1 MPALLRAGPDLKEI
15 DVKNRAGS
23 VSRRRFLGLVGA
35 GAVGAAIPRAVR
47 SAKPQAGKPNF
58 IIIYADDQGYQDV
71 GCFGSPKIKT
81 PNLDRMA
88 KEGMRFTDFYS
99 VASVCTPS
107 RAGLMTGCYAQR
119 VGLPSVLFPRSN
131 TGLSAKEVTI
141 PEILKSAGYATACV
155 GKWHLGHHKPFLPT
169 RHGFDSYFGI
179 PYSNDM
185 TVDVKMDVADDAK
198 FLEGMTLDR
207 MRNDKPKKN
216 WVPLL
221 RDEKIVEYPC
231 DQTTLTE
238 RYTAEAIR
246 FITANKGGPF
256 FLYLPHTFPHVPL
269 FSSTFKGKSARG
281 PYGDV
286 IEAMDWST
294 GEIIKTLQKL
304 GIDEN
309 TLVVYTSDNG
319 PWLSKGKAGGCAL
332 PLRDGKFSTYEGG
345 MREPCIMRWPGK
357 IPAGKVCSEVAA
369 TIDMLPTL
377 SKLAGAGAKIPTDR
391 VIDGKDIWPLMSG
404 QPGATSPHEAFFYL
418 RGGGVQAVRVGKW
431 KLRKGGGGRKKKD
444 AKSAPGGF
452 VLYDLHAD
460 ISEKTN
466 VASKNPDIVKKL
478 ATAMTKFE
486 QHLKQTSRPPGKVS
500 G

>member
-1 MPALLRAGPDLKEI
+1 MGLDRKET
-15 DVKNRAGS
+15 DVRNRAGS
-23 VSRRRFLGLVGA
+23 VSRRRFLGLLGS

-47 SAKPQAGKPNF
+47 GAKPQAAGKPNF
-58 IIIYADDQGYQDV
+58 VIIFADDQGYQDI

-81 PNLDRMA
+81 PHLDRMA
-88 KEGMRFTDFYS
+88 TEGTKFTDFYS

-131 TGLSAKEVTI
+131 TGLSDKEVTI
-141 PEILKSAGYATACV
+141 AEILKSAGYATACV

-207 MRNDKPKKN
+207 MRTDKPKKN

-281 PYGDV
+281 LYGDV

-294 GEIIKTLQKL
+294 GEILKALKTLGL
-304 GIDEN
+304 DEN

-319 PWLSKGKAGGCAL
+319 PWLSKGANGGCAL

-377 SKLAGAGAKIPTDR
+377 SKLAGAGDKIPTDR

-404 QPGATSPHEAFFYL
+404 QPGATSPHEAFYYF
-418 RGGGVQAVRVGKW
+418 RGGGLQAVRVGRW
-431 KLRKGGGGRKKKD
+431 KLRKGGGGRKKG
-444 AKSAPGGF
+444 AKPAPGG
-452 VLYDLHAD
+452 VLYDLQAD
-460 ISEKTN
+460 ISEKHN
-466 VASKNPDIVKKL
+466 VAGQNPDVVRRLEQMMK
-478 ATAMTKFE
+478 KFE
-486 QHLKQTSRPPGKVS
+486 QHLAGTRRQVGRV
-500 G
+500 